1 MKNNAKKFP
10 LPTGDFWFRL
20 PERVSVVSNTVSDVA
35 DRVEVLESAE
45 QPQTNAIPYK
55 SYVAKIVTGQT
66 PTVTVLENT
75 LEVEVGVTTD
85 VTKMVLTASNP
96 IFNSN
101 KTYVTSSNY
110 NTGLYT
116 NVIYPV
122 VVSDTVIDL
131 GSFRG
136 DGGASLG
143 YGYAIYVEVRVYE

>member
-10 LPTGDFWFRL
+10 LPEGNVWSRL
-20 PERVSVVSNTVSDVA
+20 PERVTDVA

-45 QPQTNAIPYK
+45 QPQPNTIPYK
-55 SYVAKIVTGQT
+55 SYVAKIITGQT

-75 LEVEVGVTTD
+75 LEAEVAVTTN

-96 IFNSN
+96 IFDSN

-116 NVIYPV
+116 NIIYPV
-122 VVSDTVIDL
+122 VVSNTVIDL
-131 GSFRG
+131 SSFRG

>member
-1 MKNNAKKFP
+1 M
-10 LPTGDFWFRL
+10 
-20 PERVSVVSNTVSDVA
+20 
-35 DRVEVLESAE
+35 
-45 QPQTNAIPYK
+45 
-55 SYVAKIVTGQT
+55 AKIVTGQT

-75 LEVEVGVTTD
+75 LEVEVTTD

-96 IFNSN
+96 IFDSN

-122 VVSDTVIDL
+122 VVSNTVIDL
-131 GSFRG
+131 SSFRG

-143 YGYAIYVEVRVYE
+143 YGYAIYVEVYE